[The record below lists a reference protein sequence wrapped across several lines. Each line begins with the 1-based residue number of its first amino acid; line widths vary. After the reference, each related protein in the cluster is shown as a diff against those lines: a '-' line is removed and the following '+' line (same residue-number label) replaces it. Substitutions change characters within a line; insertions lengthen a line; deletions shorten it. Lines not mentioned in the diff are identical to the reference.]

1 MQEKVI
7 LIGAGSAMFTAAL
20 VADIAD
26 RGWEGELGLVDTD
39 SEALAVAEG
48 LAKKI
53 VEAKGSPL
61 AVAASLD
68 RRNVLP
74 GATVVI
80 TTIGVGGRRAWE
92 RDVFIP
98 RKYGIFQP
106 VGDSVMPGGTSRALR
121 MIPPM
126 VDIANDVVELAP
138 EALFLNYA
146 NPMGVVCRAV
156 RKVTQA
162 KMVGLCSGVSSVGKN
177 LAEFLGVDHAE
188 FRYTAVGMNHLTWF
202 TEVRAQGRDLMPR
215 LGQRVQ
221 EALAAGNPPGHLCSR
236 LFQIFGAFP
245 AVGDGHVGEFFPG
258 LFPDG
263 HPEGKLPPTE
273 RWSFEGI
280 IREGDRIY
288 AEMREKAFAKEPLA
302 PDHFDK
308 NKGEGEQEQ
317 ATEIIESCRQDLGR
331 VYSANVPNTGQV
343 PNFPPEAILECPV
356 VATAGGMKAVAQSPL
371 PPGIVGTL
379 ATRFAWVETVV
390 EAALEGSRRKFVQA
404 LVLDGSIRD
413 LDVAEKMADELLA
426 AQAEYLPQFAGG
438 TGAPTSE

>member
-1 MQEKVI
+1 MKR
-7 LIGAGSAMFTAAL
+7 AP
-20 VADIAD
+20 
-26 RGWEGELGLVDTD
+26 LGVT
-39 SEALAVAEG
+39 
-48 LAKKI
+48 
-53 VEAKGSPL
+53 
-61 AVAASLD
+61 ASLD
-68 RRNVLP
+68 RREVLP

-80 TTIGVGGRRAWE
+80 TTIAVGGRRAWE
-92 RDVFIP
+92 QDVFIP
-98 RKYGIFQP
+98 RRYGIYQP

-121 MIPPM
+121 MVPPM

-138 EALFLNYA
+138 DALFLNYA

-162 KMVGLCSGVSSVGKN
+162 KMVGLCSGVWSIGKQ
-177 LAEFLGVDHAE
+177 LAEFLGVEPGE
-188 FRYTAVGMNHLTWF
+188 FQYTAVGMNHLTWF
-202 TEVRAQGRDLMPR
+202 TEVRANGQDLMPR
-215 LGQRVQ
+215 LRARVR
-221 EALAAGNPPGHLCSR
+221 EALAAGNPPGRLCSR

-258 LFPDG
+258 LFPEG
-263 HPEGKLPPTE
+263 HPEGKLPPTA
-273 RWSFEGI
+273 RWSFENI

-288 AEMREKAFAKEPLA
+288 SEMREKAFSKEPLD
-302 PDHFDK
+302 PDYFEK

-356 VATAGGMKAVAQSPL
+356 AATASGMKAIAQTPL

-390 EAALEGSRRKFVQA
+390 EAALEGSRQKFVQA
-404 LVLDGSIRD
+404 LVLDGSVND
-413 LDVAEKMADELLA
+413 LDIAEKLADELLA
-426 AQAEYLPQFAGG
+426 AQAEYLPQFACGA
-438 TGAPTSE
+438 GAPAS

>member
-1 MQEKVI
+1 MQEKVV

-26 RGWEGELGLVDTD
+26 RGWAGELGLVDTD
-39 SEALAVAEG
+39 TEALAVAEG

-53 VEAKGSPL
+53 VAAKGSPL
-61 AVAASLD
+61 TVTASLD
-68 RRNVLP
+68 RRDVLP

-98 RKYGIFQP
+98 RKYGVYQP

-126 VDIANDVVELAP
+126 VDIADDVVELAP
-138 EALFLNYA
+138 DALFFNYA

-156 RKVTQA
+156 RKVTEA
-162 KMVGLCSGVSSVGKN
+162 KMVGLCSGVSSVGRN
-177 LAEFLGVDHAE
+177 LAKFLGLDPAE
-188 FRYTAVGMNHLTWF
+188 FQYTAVGMNHLTWF
-202 TEVRAQGRDLMPR
+202 TEVRTQGRDLMPR
-215 LGQRVQ
+215 LRERV
-221 EALAAGNPPGHLCSR
+221 EAALAAGNPPGHLCSR

-263 HPEGKLPPTE
+263 HPEGKLPPAE

-288 AEMREKAFAKEPLA
+288 AEMRDKAFAKEPLA
-302 PDHFDK
+302 PDYFSK

-317 ATEIIESCRQDLGR
+317 ATAIIESCRQDLGR

-343 PNFPPEAILECPV
+343 PNFPSDAILECPV
-356 VATAGGMKAVAQSPL
+356 VATAGGMKAIGQCPL
-371 PPGIVGTL
+371 PPGLIGTL
-379 ATRFAWVETVV
+379 ATRLAWVETIV
-390 EAALEGSRRKFVQA
+390 EAALEGSRQKFVQA
-404 LVLDGSIRD
+404 LVLDGSIND
-413 LDVAEKMADELLA
+413 LDVAEKMADELLVA
-426 AQAEYLPQFAGG
+426 HAEYLPHFASAG
-438 TGAPTSE
+438 S

>member
-7 LIGAGSAMFTAAL
+7 LIGAGSAMFTGAL

-26 RGWEGELGLVDTD
+26 RGWEGELGLVDTG

-48 LAKKI
+48 LANKI

-61 AVAASLD
+61 TVTASLD
-68 RRNVLP
+68 RRDVLP

-98 RKYGIFQP
+98 RKYGVYQP
-106 VGDSVMPGGTSRALR
+106 IGDSVMPGGTSRALR
-121 MIPPM
+121 MVPPM
-126 VDIANDVVELAP
+126 VAIANDVVELAP
-138 EALFLNYA
+138 DALFFNYA

-162 KMVGLCSGVSSVGKN
+162 KMVGLCSGVSSVGRQ
-177 LAEFLGVDHAE
+177 LADFLGVDPSE
-188 FRYTAVGMNHLTWF
+188 FQYTALGMNHLTWF
-202 TEVRAQGRDLMPR
+202 TEVRTQGRDLMPR
-215 LGQRVQ
+215 LCERIR
-221 EALAAGNPPGHLCSR
+221 ESLAAGNPPGRFCSH
-236 LFQIFGAFP
+236 LFQLFGAFP
-245 AVGDGHVGEFFPG
+245 AVGDNHVGEFFPG
-258 LFPDG
+258 LFPGG
-263 HPEGKLPPTE
+263 HPAGKLPPTE
-273 RWSFEGI
+273 RRSFEGI

-288 AEMREKAFAKEPLA
+288 AEMREKAFSKEPLA
-302 PDHFDK
+302 PDYFD
-308 NKGEGEQEQ
+308 NSKGEGEQEQ
-317 ATEIIESCRQDLGR
+317 ATQIIESCRQDLGR

-343 PNFPPEAILECPV
+343 PNFPPDAILECPV
-356 VATAGGMKAVAQSPL
+356 VATASGIKAIAQSPL

-379 ATRFAWVETVV
+379 ATRLAWVETVV

-404 LVLDGSIRD
+404 LVLDGSIND

-426 AQAEYLPQFAGG
+426 AHSEYLPQFASTG
-438 TGAPTSE
+438 T

>member
-7 LIGAGSAMFTAAL
+7 LIGAGSAMFTGAL

-26 RGWEGELGLVDTD
+26 RGWEGELGLVDTGR
-39 SEALAVAEG
+39 EALAIAEG

-53 VEAKGSPL
+53 VAAKGSPL
-61 AVAASLD
+61 TVTASLD
-68 RRNVLP
+68 RRDVLP

-98 RKYGIFQP
+98 RKYGVYQP
-106 VGDSVMPGGTSRALR
+106 IGDTVMPGGTSRALR
-121 MIPPM
+121 MVPPM

-138 EALFLNYA
+138 DALFFNYA

-162 KMVGLCSGVSSVGKN
+162 KMVGLCSGVSSVGKD
-177 LAEFLGVDHAE
+177 LAKFLGVGPAE
-188 FRYTAVGMNHLTWF
+188 FQYAAVGMNHLTWF
-202 TEVRAQGRDLMPR
+202 TEVRTQGRDLMPR
-215 LGQRVQ
+215 LRQRVE
-221 EALAAGNPPGHLCSR
+221 EALAAGNPPGHFCSR

-245 AVGDGHVGEFFPG
+245 AVGDNHVGEFFPN

-263 HPEGKLPPTE
+263 HPAGKRLPTE
-273 RWSFEGI
+273 RRSFEGI

-288 AEMREKAFAKEPLA
+288 AEMREKAFSKEPLA
-302 PDHFDK
+302 PDYFDK
-308 NKGEGEQEQ
+308 SKGEGEQEQ
-317 ATEIIESCRQDLGR
+317 ATQIIESCRQDLGR

-343 PNFPPEAILECPV
+343 PNFPPDAILECPV
-356 VATAGGMKAVAQSPL
+356 VATASGMKAIAQSPL

-379 ATRFAWVETVV
+379 ATRLAWVETVV

-404 LVLDGSIRD
+404 LVLDGSIQD

-426 AQAEYLPQFAGG
+426 AQAEYLPQFAAGR
-438 TGAPTSE
+438 S